1 MPIVNQEA
9 INNMMRNANNG
20 AENLNQ
26 MLTTKSKAMCDQ
38 MGTMWNCPE
47 ARNFAEELKGKME
60 MVVNNFSQNMN
71 AFQSNVTTNV
81 NNYNQLNQSNMAV
94 PAVTYTR
101 ATIDD
106 SGIKNEFGNGDQ
118 GFAKNADPSTVKAI
132 YDSAISE
139 MESEIS
145 NIQNSI
151 SSSGAF
157 DADESAAVAGMYQK
171 IGKILSDSNRELSE
185 SLSRYLTQTQ
195 EVYGQT
201 QSTNIGNA
209 NQA

>member
-26 MLTTKSKAMCDQ
+26 MLTTKSKAMCDL

-47 ARNFAEELKGKME
+47 AKKFAEELKGKME
-60 MVVNNFSQNMN
+60 MIVNNFSQNMN

-81 NNYNQLNQSNMAV
+81 NNYNQLNQSSMAV
-94 PAVTYTR
+94 PVVSYTR
-101 ATIDD
+101 ANINTD
-106 SGIKNEFGNGDQ
+106 GIKNEFGNGDQ
-118 GFAKNADPSTVKAI
+118 GFAKNVDPSTVKSI

-145 NIQNSI
+145 NIQASI

-157 DADESAAVAGMYQK
+157 DADESSAVAGMYQK
-171 IGKILSDSNRELSE
+171 AGKILSDSNRELSE
-185 SLSRYLTQTQ
+185 SLGRYLTQTQ

-201 QSTNIGNA
+201 QGGNIDRA